1 MAETPKVAAST
12 RRRPP
17 GTRWSAIRIN
27 WRWTVQA
34 LALVAGIYFFK
45 RAFDNSKVLVTGF
58 SASSLSAW
66 SLWVVLF
73 AISFL
78 VLMFTS
84 YIKERGSNT
93 LRHRIVF
100 FEKLV
105 ILLHLENYSESSS
118 DNRPVN

>member
-1 MAETPKVAAST
+1 MAEAPKVAASM

-27 WRWTVQA
+27 WRWAVQA
-34 LALVAGIYFFK
+34 LALMAGIYFFM
-45 RAFDNSKVLVTGF
+45 RAFDNSKVLVTSF
-58 SASSLSAW
+58 SANSISMW
-66 SLWVVLF
+66 SLWVILF
-73 AISFL
+73 AICFL

-105 ILLHLENYSESSS
+105 TLLRLENYTESSS
-118 DNRPVN
+118 ENRPMD

>member
-27 WRWTVQA
+27 WRWAVQA

-45 RAFDNSKVLVTGF
+45 RAFDTGKIVTENF
-58 SASSLSAW
+58 SANNIFTLSV
-66 SLWVVLF
+66 WVLLF
-73 AISFL
+73 ALCFFA
-78 VLMFTS
+78 LMFTS
-84 YIKERGSNT
+84 YLKERGGNT
-93 LRHRIVF
+93 LKNRLDV

-105 ILLHLENYSESSS
+105 MLLHLENYSESSS